1 MDDRHTTILYE
12 IALSIGEGVVLA
24 DMCRRA
30 LSTMTRAMSLA
41 GASVHDASVQG
52 GAELAV
58 VPRSRRGDT
67 AAAAAARAAMGSSR
81 PLKTVLDEA
90 AGLHLHAFALP
101 PSGALVLARAEPLDA
116 ALLAELVP
124 LAQKLA
130 RAMQDCRVVDELQR
144 TREAAV
150 AADRAKGEFLA
161 RMSHEIRTPMN
172 GIVGMTD
179 LVLAAGVPHEQAR
192 YLRIVQECAGHLR
205 ALIDDILDF
214 SRIEAGRLQLDELDF
229 DAVSVAQGALDV
241 VLPAARD
248 KGIALRIEAPRP
260 PPLARGDP
268 ARVRQV
274 LLNLLGNAV
283 KFTAA
288 GQVVLRVSARPDGES
303 MALRYEVEDTGIGI
317 APDKLD
323 AVFES
328 FTQADG
334 SVNRRFGGTGLGLAI
349 VRQLARLMGGDA
361 TVRSAPGRGA
371 CFAVELR
378 LGRARGEI
386 GGAAAG
392 PGQTPAPIRP
402 LRVLVAEDNPVNQL
416 LVDTLLRRA
425 GHACTLVGDGA
436 AAIEAGRAGGF
447 DVVLMDLQMP
457 GVDGLAAARALR
469 EAGATMP
476 IVAVT
481 ATAMTGDAALCRAAG
496 MEGYLAK
503 PFRAED
509 LWRELRRVIDAPAG

>member
-1 MDDRHTTILYE
+1 
-12 IALSIGEGVVLA
+12 
-24 DMCRRA
+24 
-30 LSTMTRAMSLA
+30 
-41 GASVHDASVQG
+41 
-52 GAELAV
+52 
-58 VPRSRRGDT
+58 
-67 AAAAAARAAMGSSR
+67 
-81 PLKTVLDEA
+81 
-90 AGLHLHAFALP
+90 
-101 PSGALVLARAEPLDA
+101 
-116 ALLAELVP
+116 
-124 LAQKLA
+124 
-130 RAMQDCRVVDELQR
+130 
-144 TREAAV
+144 
-150 AADRAKGEFLA
+150 
-161 RMSHEIRTPMN
+161 MSHEIRTPMN

-192 YLRIVQECAGHLR
+192 HLRIVQECAGHLR
-205 ALIDDILDF
+205 VLIDDILDF
-214 SRIEAGRLQLDELDF
+214 SRIEAGHLQFDELDF

-241 VLPAARD
+241 VLPAARV
-248 KGIALRIEAPRP
+248 KGLALRIEAPRP

-288 GQVVLRVSARPDGES
+288 GRVVLRVSSRPDGES
-303 MALRYEVEDTGIGI
+303 VVLRYEVEDTGIGI

-323 AVFES
+323 TVFES

-334 SVNRRFGGTGLGLAI
+334 SVSRRFGGTGLGLAI

-361 TVRSAPGRGA
+361 SVRSAPGRGA

-378 LGRARGEI
+378 LGRARGEA
-386 GGAAAG
+386 GAVATG
-392 PGQTPAPIRP
+392 PGEAPAPIRP

-447 DVVLMDLQMP
+447 DVVLMDMQMP
-457 GVDGLAAARALR
+457 GVDGLAAARSLR

-481 ATAMTGDAALCRAAG
+481 ANAMTGDEALCRAAG

-509 LWRELRRVIDAPAG
+509 LWRELRRVVRAPAG